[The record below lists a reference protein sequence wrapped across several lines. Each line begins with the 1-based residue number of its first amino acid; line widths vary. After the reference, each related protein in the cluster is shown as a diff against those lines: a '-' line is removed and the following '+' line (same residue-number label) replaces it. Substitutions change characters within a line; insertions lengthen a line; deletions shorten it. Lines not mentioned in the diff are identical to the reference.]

1 MSLATGRDLVIADA
15 AKLYSSW
22 HGDTEKNVKELFETY
37 QYLQCV
43 SSNVPI
49 LLFNEAD
56 GFLSKRTDVMRQA
69 VDRIENRVQNLLLQA
84 LEDFEGI
91 FIATT
96 NLVGNMD
103 AAFERR
109 FLYKI
114 KFQMPDLQTRAK
126 IWMSMMPDLDW
137 GEALILAEIEWK
149 LNHRPP

>member
-1 MSLATGRDLVIADA
+1 
-15 AKLYSSW
+15 
-22 HGDTEKNVKELFETY
+22 
-37 QYLQCV
+37 
-43 SSNVPI
+43 
-49 LLFNEAD
+49 
-56 GFLSKRTDVMRQA
+56 MRQA

-126 IWMSMMPDLDW
+126 IWMSMIPDLDW
-137 GEALILAEIEWK
+137 GEALILASRYVFSGGQIDNVAKKRDIDEALFGEKPTFGQMQNYCDNEMITEK
-149 LNHRPP
+149 KGAKGDSNKRFFTHGGTVC